1 MTETK
6 EVALYT
12 WGRFAC
18 FSRPES
24 KVERLTYPVPTP
36 SAMRGLLSAVYS
48 KPKEF
53 YWQVRRVE
61 VLKKPSYIAF
71 KRNEVKEKL
80 SAKGEVP
87 VYVDSAGGD
96 GNKGRTQR
104 QTVALKDV
112 AYRVYAEIR
121 KNPGFCG
128 TEEQLYCQ
136 ALRRIRR
143 GQCFYQPS
151 FGLREFTAYFR
162 EAGEADAEPPID
174 LDLDLGLMLYDVFDL
189 HSDSDSGYTKPYV
202 TLFHARLKRGV
213 LEVPDF
219 DSPEVL
225 RPEVTKNVR

>member
-1 MTETK
+1 MREI
-6 EVALYT
+6 ALYV
-12 WGRFAC
+12 WGSLAC

-24 KVERLTYPVPTP
+24 KVERLTYPAPTP
-36 SAMRGLLSAVYS
+36 SAMRGLLSAIYS

-53 YWQVRRVE
+53 HWQVRRIE
-61 VLKKPSYIAF
+61 VLRKPAYLSF

-80 SAKGEVP
+80 QNKGDEP
-87 VYVDSAGGD
+87 VCVDFTGGD

-121 KNPGFCG
+121 KNPNFEGS
-128 TEEQLYCQ
+128 EEQLYAQ

-162 EAGEADAEPPID
+162 EADGTENEAPID
-174 LDLDLGLMLYDVFDL
+174 LDLDLGIMLYDVFDL
-189 HSDSDSGYTKPYV
+189 HSDAEDGYTKPCV
-202 TLFHARLKRGV
+202 TLFHAQLKHGV

-219 DSPEVL
+219 DSDEIL
-225 RPEVTKNVR
+225 RPEVIGNAR